1 MVTASLHLLNALT
14 FAFLFF
20 VPLQLTP
27 QTGNKGKI
35 VRNVTG
41 QMGRTAHV
49 TLQRMCVLMQ
59 FESGFPTLRPD
70 CNMKILKPVHRL
82 NIRQ

>member
-1 MVTASLHLLNALT
+1 MVTRPFIYSMHLDLL
-14 FAFLFF
+14 FYFFF

-27 QTGNKGKI
+27 QTGNKRKI

-49 TLQRMCVLMQ
+49 TLQRMCV
-59 FESGFPTLRPD
+59 P
-70 CNMKILKPVHRL
+70 
-82 NIRQ
+82 